1 MHHEVGGAR
10 RASSVRVG
18 LAILHGFA
26 LAVITFV
33 AMKAG
38 FAVYNMVGL
47 RNQIAVQVLTAGIVC
62 VVVFAVWGFVVHKLS
77 RGRLSLADLKELG
90 VAYVA
95 ALLWAPVLF
104 VPVHYATQGYLT
116 GFGNILS
123 TWLFQVPFNLLALTV
138 ANGRL
143 LEDAAGDTRS
153 DS

>member
-1 MHHEVGGAR
+1 M
-10 RASSVRVG
+10 RVG

-26 LAVITFV
+26 LAVITLV
-33 AMKAG
+33 AMAAG

-47 RNQIAVQVLTAGIVC
+47 RNQIAVQVLTAGVAC
-62 VVVFAVWGFVVHKLS
+62 VVVFAAWGFVVHKLS